1 MCNFII
7 YTDKEEYEKRL
18 TESQDHIRE
27 LQGRF
32 VYGYGV
38 ICVGV
43 SNRCTSEHMAQQHN
57 ELVT

>member
-1 MCNFII
+1 MCNFYL

-27 LQGRF
+27 LQGR
-32 VYGYGV
+32 YDYDV
-38 ICVGV
+38 ICIGV
-43 SNRCTSEHMAQQHN
+43 CNKCTYVNIAQRHD